1 MKYIILLLL
10 VLFFVSCSDFID
22 SIYYVTPKQQHEKHN
37 IDKDLWNNGYH
48 ITCGKAWE
56 LVGNTIDNK
65 CMYYCDHCKVTIFIK
80 KIR

>member
-10 VLFFVSCSDFID
+10 VLFFVSCSNFID
-22 SIYYVTPKQQHEKHN
+22 GIYYVKVKKHEKHN

-65 CMYYCDHCKVTIFIK
+65 CMYHCDHCKVTIFIK
-80 KIR
+80 KIK